1 MLQRYF
7 KNKFAPRWIIFTA
20 DLVLI
25 TFSFLFSFF
34 LIRHLL
40 LDLNS
45 VMNYVPA
52 LFLNMAIYFVCVL
65 FFPIYKGIIRYSEIN
80 DILRIVKFATLQ
92 FGLWMVIYLLD
103 PSSIISTFV
112 PVPLLI
118 INLFGVIFT
127 LVLFRLMVKEIYFR
141 AQPKSNNV
149 NRAIIYGA
157 GSMGQITKKVL
168 EQDLKNH
175 TLVVGFI
182 ENSTNKIGKNLDG
195 LPIFDAGSADLSN
208 LLSHKQ
214 ISQLYI
220 AIDQL
225 SVDKKVAIAD
235 VCGPLN
241 IKINVIPHA
250 SQWTDGLFQKQQVRE
265 LNIEELLEREE
276 ISLPHNM
283 LQETYTDLTV
293 LVTGA
298 AGSIGSEICRQL
310 MRFNFKKLVL
320 VDQSESGLFDLEYE
334 LRKKRGEQILQIE
347 VASIRDA
354 AKMKKVFSL
363 NKPNFVFHA
372 AAYKNV
378 PLMETFTSEAV
389 LTNIFGSKLIADLA
403 AAYGVRKFVM
413 VSTDK
418 AVNPTNVMGA
428 TKRISEIYIQ
438 SLCDRKEIATEY
450 ITTRFGNV
458 LGSAG
463 SVVATFKKQIN
474 AGGPITVT
482 HPDITRYFMT
492 IPEASKLV
500 LEAGKIGETGDILL
514 FDMGEPVKIIDLA
527 KKMIQLAGLKPE
539 DISIVHTGLR
549 PGEKMYEELFKDS
562 EEFAETYHPRIL
574 RAKKSAN
581 TNAEFK
587 SLLGELYEA
596 AISHNNEI
604 IPYILRKM
612 LPEFKPN
619 FNLAKKPVVV
629 DPKSFVAAESKSLF
643 NDSKQLEAHNI

>member
-1 MLQRYF
+1 MLERYF
-7 KNKFAPRWIIFTA
+7 KNKFAPRWIIFSS
-20 DLVLI
+20 DLVLV
-25 TFSFLFSFF
+25 TGSFLFSFF

-40 LDLNS
+40 LDLPS
-45 VMNYVPA
+45 VIKFIPSLIINV
-52 LFLNMAIYFVCVL
+52 AIYLVCVL
-65 FFPIYKGIIRYSEIN
+65 FFPIYRGIIRYSEIN
-80 DILRIVKFATLQ
+80 DILRIIKFASLQ
-92 FGLWMVIYLLD
+92 FALWMAIYMID
-103 PSSIISTFV
+103 SQSVVTGAV

-118 INLFGVIFT
+118 INLFSVIFS
-127 LVLFRLMVKEIYFR
+127 LVIFRLMVKEIYFR
-141 AQPKSNNV
+141 AQPKSDTI

-168 EQDLKNH
+168 EQDIKNH
-175 TLVVGFI
+175 TLVLGFI
-182 ENSTNKIGKNLDG
+182 EDSTYKIGKNLDG
-195 LPIFDAGSADLSN
+195 LPIYNASNPDLASMLKSKGVN
-208 LLSHKQ
+208 
-214 ISQLYI
+214 QLYI
-220 AIDQL
+220 AIDKL
-225 SVDKKVAIAD
+225 SVEKKVAISD
-235 VCGPLN
+235 LCGPLN

-250 SQWTDGLFQKQQVRE
+250 SQWSGGLFQKKQVRE

-276 ISLPHNM
+276 ISLPHSM
-283 LQETYTDLTV
+283 LQDTYKDITV

-298 AGSIGSEICRQL
+298 SGSIGSEICRQL
-310 MRFNFKKLVL
+310 MRFDFKKIILL
-320 VDQSESGLFDLEYE
+320 DQSESGLFDLEYE
-334 LRKKRGEQILQIE
+334 LRKKVAKQILQVEI
-347 VASIRDA
+347 ASIRDSV
-354 AKMKKVFSL
+354 KLKKIFSV
-363 NKPNFVFHA
+363 NRPDFVFHA
-372 AAYKNV
+372 AAYKHV

-389 LTNIFGSKLIADLA
+389 LTNVFGSKLVADLA
-403 AAYGVRKFVM
+403 LAYNVKKFVM

-438 SLCDRKEIATEY
+438 SLCDRENVQTEF

-500 LEAGKIGETGDILL
+500 LEAGKIGESGDILL
-514 FDMGEPVKIIDLA
+514 FDMGNPVKILDLA
-527 KKMIQLAGLKPE
+527 KKMIQLAGLRPE
-539 DISIVHTGLR
+539 DIPIVHTGLR

-581 TNAEFK
+581 KNEEFK
-587 SLLGELYEA
+587 SLLGELHEA
-596 AISHNNEI
+596 ANAHHNDI
-604 IPYILRKM
+604 IPFILRKM

-619 FNLAKKPVVV
+619 FPLSKKQPVALEPISVL
-629 DPKSFVAAESKSLF
+629 S
-643 NDSKQLEAHNI
+643 DSRPFLVEKKKLEADKV